1 MLFAILGM
9 LLAASGNLEAPG
21 TRARGHSHICSHV
34 GRIAEPRAD
43 RAADACPCPGVRWRG
58 VFGVAGTSN
67 GWRESG
73 GLQAICRC
81 RGRYSRRI
89 CAPVAVA
96 NALKCDSRE
105 IAELTDTQESA
116 ILTHRISS
124 MRTNIDIDD
133 RLMRQ
138 AMRSSGARTKRA
150 AVEQGL
156 RLLIR
161 TKGQASIRRLRGK
174 VDWQGDLNA
183 SRLERA
189 AK

>member
-1 MLFAILGM
+1 
-9 LLAASGNLEAPG
+9 
-21 TRARGHSHICSHV
+21 
-34 GRIAEPRAD
+34 
-43 RAADACPCPGVRWRG
+43 
-58 VFGVAGTSN
+58 
-67 GWRESG
+67 
-73 GLQAICRC
+73 
-81 RGRYSRRI
+81 
-89 CAPVAVA
+89 
-96 NALKCDSRE
+96 
-105 IAELTDTQESA
+105 
-116 ILTHRISS
+116 

-174 VDWQGDLNA
+174 VAWHGDLNA

>member
-1 MLFAILGM
+1 
-9 LLAASGNLEAPG
+9 
-21 TRARGHSHICSHV
+21 
-34 GRIAEPRAD
+34 
-43 RAADACPCPGVRWRG
+43 
-58 VFGVAGTSN
+58 
-67 GWRESG
+67 
-73 GLQAICRC
+73 
-81 RGRYSRRI
+81 
-89 CAPVAVA
+89 
-96 NALKCDSRE
+96 
-105 IAELTDTQESA
+105 
-116 ILTHRISS
+116 